1 MVEDSC
7 TENFEKDLSYPNND
21 KLPPKHNNSVFVA
34 LGKPAW
40 MVSGRPNHCFTQVE
54 IRT

>member
-7 TENFEKDLSYPNND
+7 VDFEKYLSYPIKD
-21 KLPPKHNNSVFVA
+21 KLSPKHNNSVFVA

-40 MVSGRPNHCFTQVE
+40 MVSGSPNHCFT
-54 IRT
+54 

>member
-7 TENFEKDLSYPNND
+7 TENFEKELSYPNND

-40 MVSGRPNHCFTQVE
+40 MLSGRPNHCFTQVE